1 MTTTKR
7 AATARAR
14 QRRAQ
19 LELERQRA
27 RTRRNRIRLAVG
39 SVGGVLVVLIAMII
53 VRVASSPSAGDQ
65 GKTAG
70 STAIS
75 SGVQAALAV
84 PPSVLDAVGR
94 GSAQAGPKEISA
106 PKPLALDGKPLVL
119 YVGAE
124 YCPFCAGQRWALVVA
139 LSRFGSFADLKN
151 ARSAADDVYPN
162 TATVSFYGATYTSD
176 YLAFQGVELA
186 TSERKG
192 NSYAPLQT
200 LTPAQEE
207 IVRTY
212 NSPPYVEAGS
222 AGAVPFVDF
231 GNRFLMTGSAFSP
244 GLLKGL
250 TQDQIAAALSQPDSE
265 IAQAVLGSANAMTAA
280 LCKLTGAQPAAVCT
294 SPAVTVYG

>member
-27 RTRRNRIRLAVG
+27 RTRRNRIRLAAG
-39 SVGGVLVVLIAMII
+39 SFGAVLVVLVVMVI
-53 VRVASSPSAGDQ
+53 VRVASSPSSGNPAAGS
-65 GKTAG
+65 

-75 SGVQAALAV
+75 STVLRALAV
-84 PPSVLDAVGR
+84 SPTVLDQVGR
-94 GSAQAGPKEISA
+94 GSVDTGPKKISA
-106 PKPLALDGKPLVL
+106 PEPLTVDGKPLVL

-139 LSRFGSFADLKN
+139 LSRFGSFTDLKN

-186 TSERKG
+186 TSERAG
-192 NSYAPLQT
+192 NSYRPLQS
-200 LTPAQEE
+200 LTAAQEK

-212 NSPPYVEAGS
+212 NAPPYVEAGS

-231 GNRFLMTGSAFSP
+231 GNRYLMTGSAFSP

-250 TQDQIAAALSQPDSE
+250 TQEQIATALSQPDSE
-265 IAQAVLGSANAMTAA
+265 IAQAVLGAANAMTAA
-280 LCKLTGAQPAAVCT
+280 LCDLTGAKPAAVCS
-294 SPAVTVYG
+294 SPAVTANG